1 VSKKTVLTV
10 LVVAAAAAVMLPML
24 SCKPT
29 EQVMKDVILFQ
40 QPETLTVEAGEFH
53 VWALNVVDS
62 MLRYDPKTAY
72 LSTSLVC
79 VSSSPDNRISWYL
92 FTPEQYND
100 FLDHTPNPPAVDY
113 TINSESSTLFYPAM
127 APGTFYAVIDNTGD
141 TLHEKRVT
149 GVISTIWYVME

>member
-10 LVVAAAAAVMLPML
+10 LVLAAAAAVMIPML
-24 SCKPT
+24 SCNPP
-29 EQVMKDVILFQ
+29 EQVMKDIILFQ
-40 QPETLTVEAGEFH
+40 QPETLTVQAGEFH

-79 VSSSPDNRISWYL
+79 VSPSPDNRMSWYL

-113 TINSESSTLFYPAM
+113 TIDSQTGTLLYHTT
-127 APGTFYAVIDNTGD
+127 APGTFYVVVDNTGD
-141 TLHEKRVT
+141 SLHAKRFIGRVS
-149 GVISTIWYVME
+149 VWWYSME